1 MAFLMYRRTLEGNR
15 IRYELEGPLRLSGV
29 DGLIARHVGS
39 LPAAEHASWKLDA
52 PGLLSLA
59 LSTPVPDG
67 LVVLF
72 DITDRHG
79 RGLCLYELKSIHGS
93 CRDTTTQLAMD
104 FNILVDQEPGG
115 DAVQHGRA
123 FLVAADGERKQ
134 LGEMMAL
141 SGGPGGG
148 VWRWMN
154 PGMNI
159 GATVVRGQTC
169 PGR

>member
-1 MAFLMYRRTLEGNR
+1 MAFLIYKHTLDGDR
-15 IRYELEGPLRLSGV
+15 IRYEKTGALRLSGA

-39 LPAAEHASWKLDA
+39 LPAAKLASWKLDA
-52 PGLLSLA
+52 PSLLSLA
-59 LSTPVPDG
+59 LGAPATDG
-67 LVVLF
+67 LVVVF
-72 DITDRHG
+72 DITDKHRA
-79 RGLCLYELKSIHGS
+79 GLCLYELKGIHGS

-123 FLVAADGERKQ
+123 FLVAADGDRKQ

-141 SGGPGGG
+141 SGGPSGGT
-148 VWRWMN
+148 WKWTD

-159 GATVVRGQTC
+159 GATVVRPSMVHG
-169 PGR
+169 